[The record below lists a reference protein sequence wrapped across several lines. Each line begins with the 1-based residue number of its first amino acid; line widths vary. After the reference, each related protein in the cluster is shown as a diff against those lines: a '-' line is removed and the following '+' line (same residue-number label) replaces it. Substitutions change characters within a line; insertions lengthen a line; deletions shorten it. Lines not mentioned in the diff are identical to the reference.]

1 MQKYL
6 LNILPRLKAYGKQ
19 LDKMEEFADKT
30 WVLADS
36 DGKVITY
43 RFKRNGVL
51 RKSINGD
58 IQDLHWELEGT
69 DAIAIIDPLSKRGE
83 MFRHG
88 FILEGLLFVQKEGLS
103 TTPIVFF
110 NEAVVKDGSVNSY
123 LLDTILQNGWL
134 KKHKDS
140 RGYFYDE
147 SDGPAFFTVGAS
159 VFDNELQPVM
169 NDKIKLVDKIIH
181 ITNGRI
187 KFIDYFVTYQSDKG
201 KVKITSVSYRILD
214 GTISIGDEI
223 KVGEDYSFTGK
234 VTLSNKTKL
243 TIENGKVVSVNEV
256 LSYLPILLSMIVTGV
271 LIFVLVYFN
280 K

>member
-1 MQKYL
+1 MQQYI
-6 LNILPRLKAYGKQ
+6 LNILPRFKAYGKQ
-19 LDKMEEFADKT
+19 LNKIEEFADKT
-30 WVLADS
+30 WVLADVNRN
-36 DGKVITY
+36 VITY

-58 IQDLHWELEGT
+58 IHDLEWELEGT
-69 DAIAIIDPLSKRGE
+69 DAIAIIDPVSKRGE

-110 NEAVVKDGSVNSY
+110 NEAVVKDGNVNSY

-147 SDGPAFFTVGAS
+147 SEGPAFFTVGAS
-159 VFDNELQPVM
+159 VYDNQLQPVK

-187 KFIDYFVTYQSDKG
+187 KYIDYFVTYQSDKG
-201 KVKITSVSYRILD
+201 EVKITSVSYRLLD
-214 GTISIGDEI
+214 GAISIGDEI

-243 TIENGKVVSVNEV
+243 TIDNGKVVSVNEV
-256 LSYLPILLSMIVTGV
+256 LAYLPILLFMV
-271 LIFVLVYFN
+271 LIVVLVFGMFYIN